1 MNIRI
6 VWWFH
11 IAFLYTKFDYRSE
24 WEMCMLFFLDY
35 NCSQISVHNK
45 HKQKANISPKI
56 NLADICIVDFVF
68 QNFS

>member
-1 MNIRI
+1 
-6 VWWFH
+6 
-11 IAFLYTKFDYRSE
+11 
-24 WEMCMLFFLDY
+24 MCMLFFLDY
-35 NCSQISVHNK
+35 NLDSSQISVHNK